1 MPAYD
6 YRCKACQHRFT
17 AFYKTYQDY
26 DAASPEC
33 PQCGSG
39 DVTRLISRVA
49 IPRPSRDFS
58 KMSSDEMLSVLESG
72 DSRAVG
78 EMFDQVGG
86 SDPSL
91 GAEYHEATQRLLR
104 GESME
109 KVERDLSAAES
120 AGDLPSSPLP
130 AAPPAASDD

>member
-17 AFYKTYQDY
+17 TFYKTYQDY

-33 PQCGSG
+33 PRCGSA

-109 KVERDLSAAES
+109 KVERDLSAAEA
-120 AGDLPSSPLP
+120 AGDLPSSPPP
-130 AAPPAASDD
+130 APPPAASDD